1 MKRKFLLYSLLAT
14 LAIPLFGCNAETNEV
29 IENKDESTIIKDAKS
44 VDPYLEKEDYKSI
57 AYAYIYHIKESL
69 NSYESET
76 NGTVKAKV
84 LFFDYNID
92 YTSVTYKNGSAF
104 YSKDKS
110 VSTFATIDN
119 EFYQVD
125 RDKILVS
132 REKDK
137 YDVYAAEDYKKV
149 SYLSNQYTIMGYVF
163 NDQSILKSEL
173 INDKNDEVSIQ
184 YTLDNELAT
193 NLVKIDFKNNG
204 DLSEYPNFKKVNV
217 TLSMKKDFTPISY
230 KIDAVYDA
238 SRAFIGTTEVRQ
250 DSTCLFSSVN
260 EKVIIPN
267 ESFLKE
273 KLGAKA
279 SELILDDAEK
289 EIKNDLLKSV
299 SNLDIKNGVSADGAL
314 TLNLGSSV
322 SMTMDIAIDAFAD
335 ISALKEGKIY
345 DDFGLHA
352 TFNADEYFSSLMSI
366 VQMIAGES
374 FGPIS
379 SVIEDFRS
387 LEVIYDGDGS
397 LYFIPANAEQEI
409 TRIEKVKLTDMVD
422 LILKNADVSTLI
434 SLIQS
439 GQQRDMFTYT
449 KKEGTLKGDYT
460 VELELTEDSKADIKA
475 KLDEL
480 FEDSTYSIIKSL
492 ISYEDFDNIKFTFTV
507 KGDKLSKI
515 DGSVTYLKDVLLSRN
530 DALLTLAEIHLDITE
545 KAYDHQADLEDA
557 NALYE
562 TYLQAMSIKEEL
574 EALFAKPHASRGYIY
589 DLLEAYGRY
598 LTLSEQGKIFAGKNM
613 QERLEN
619 AIAKSGNA
627 CSFLDKFREID
638 ITEVDNEVI
647 LEIAKIYYARPLD
660 SDLLR
665 KEMSEEEYT
674 LVTDLGSH
682 IDYDILD
689 VVIPKI
695 NGDDETAWGLT
706 EQEIKDVKVIVD
718 LGEYI
723 SSVDSTIMLKLLL
736 NSQTMDSATFKA
748 KINSLYDN
756 LA

>member
-1 MKRKFLLYSLLAT
+1 
-14 LAIPLFGCNAETNEV
+14 
-29 IENKDESTIIKDAKS
+29 
-44 VDPYLEKEDYKSI
+44 
-57 AYAYIYHIKESL
+57 
-69 NSYESET
+69 
-76 NGTVKAKV
+76 
-84 LFFDYNID
+84 
-92 YTSVTYKNGSAF
+92 
-104 YSKDKS
+104 
-110 VSTFATIDN
+110 
-119 EFYQVD
+119 
-125 RDKILVS
+125 
-132 REKDK
+132 
-137 YDVYAAEDYKKV
+137 
-149 SYLSNQYTIMGYVF
+149 
-163 NDQSILKSEL
+163 
-173 INDKNDEVSIQ
+173 
-184 YTLDNELAT
+184 
-193 NLVKIDFKNNG
+193 
-204 DLSEYPNFKKVNV
+204 
-217 TLSMKKDFTPISY
+217 
-230 KIDAVYDA
+230 
-238 SRAFIGTTEVRQ
+238 
-250 DSTCLFSSVN
+250 
-260 EKVIIPN
+260 
-267 ESFLKE
+267 
-273 KLGAKA
+273 
-279 SELILDDAEK
+279 
-289 EIKNDLLKSV
+289 
-299 SNLDIKNGVSADGAL
+299 
-314 TLNLGSSV
+314 
-322 SMTMDIAIDAFAD
+322 
-335 ISALKEGKIY
+335 
-345 DDFGLHA
+345 
-352 TFNADEYFSSLMSI
+352 
-366 VQMIAGES
+366 MIAGES

-379 SVIEDFRS
+379 SVLEDFRS

-397 LYFIPANAEQEI
+397 LYFIPANADEEI

-439 GQQRDMFTYT
+439 GQQADMFTYT

-460 VELELTEDSKADIKA
+460 VELELTEESKADIKA

-530 DALLTLAEIHLDITE
+530 EALLTLAELHLNITE

-562 TYLQAMSIKEEL
+562 TYLQAMSVKEEL
-574 EALFAKPHASRGYIY
+574 EALFAKPHASRGYIF
-589 DLLEAYGRY
+589 DLLDAYGRY
-598 LTLSEQGKIFAGKNM
+598 LNLSEQGKIFAGKNM

-619 AIAKSGNA
+619 AIAKSANA

-647 LEIAKIYYARPLD
+647 LEIAKIYYARDLD
-660 SDLLR
+660 SALLR

-689 VVIPKI
+689 VVIHYDILDVVIPKI

-706 EQEIKDVKVIVD
+706 EQEIRDVKVIID

-736 NSQTMDSATFKA
+736 NGQAMDTATFKA